1 MNNPHPEF
9 GGRRLSDPGLSKHLD
24 VLTAENRALDEKI
37 IREEREQREDAVT
50 RYLRRFVSGTS
61 YANR

>member
-1 MNNPHPEF
+1 
-9 GGRRLSDPGLSKHLD
+9 LSDPGLSKHLD